1 MTERSKGIKDALP
14 VTGLLLL
21 CFLWS
26 LGSLRTDLLPTEFAA
41 GLPPLEREVIHLCAL
56 AVVGWLLAGVFRA
69 PWPRGR
75 QIWDSVLVGL
85 GMFVVPSL
93 LGEAVKNEIT
103 DLTRVALYSLA
114 PVFAVAFEPYLG
126 RLTESQSKG
135 SLLAALG
142 CVIGTLAVFPLM
154 IPRTWEGAGGFFAVI
169 LAVASVAATNCWA
182 VRFIWEMPLKSG
194 APVASIAGASSAAML
209 AAASFIGEK
218 PVWSH
223 SVVGPEIAWTT
234 SVELPALLLLFWLLR
249 RMSAVRMT
257 TRYVVTPLIVNIV
270 GLIVLRPAMRVRAGV
285 GILLIAVS
293 VGWLLISHEEENPP
307 DALPLKLNQS

>member
-1 MTERSKGIKDALP
+1 M
-14 VTGLLLL
+14 TGLLLL

-26 LGSLRTDLLPTEFAA
+26 LGSLRSDLLPTQFAA
-41 GLPPLEREVIHLCAL
+41 GLPPLEREAIHLAAL
-56 AVVGWLLAGVFRA
+56 AVVGWLLAGVFHA

-85 GMFVVPSL
+85 GMFVVPAL
-93 LGEAVKNEIT
+93 LGEAAKNEIP

-154 IPRTWEGAGGFFAVI
+154 IPRTWEGAGSFFAII

-182 VRFIWEMPLKSG
+182 VRFMWELPLKSG
-194 APVASIAGASSAAML
+194 APVASIAGASAGAML
-209 AAASFIGEK
+209 VAASFIGEK

-223 SVVGPEIAWTT
+223 AVVGPEVAWTT

-257 TRYVVTPLIVNIV
+257 TRFVVTPLIVNIV
-270 GLIVLRPAMRVRAGV
+270 GLIVLRPSMRVRAAL
-285 GILLIAVS
+285 GILLIAIS
-293 VGWLLISHEEENPP
+293 VGWLLASREEENPP

>member
-1 MTERSKGIKDALP
+1 MTERSKGIRDALP

-26 LGSLRTDLLPTEFAA
+26 LGSLRSDLLPSQFVA
-41 GLPPLEREVIHLCAL
+41 GIPTLEREAIHLGAL
-56 AVVGWLLAGVFRA
+56 GVVGWLLAGVFHAR
-69 PWPRGR
+69 WPQGR
-75 QIWDSVLVGL
+75 EIWDSVLVGL
-85 GMFVVPSL
+85 GMFVVPAL
-93 LGEAVKNEIT
+93 LGEATKSEIP

-154 IPRTWEGAGGFFAVI
+154 IPRTWEGAGSFFAII

-194 APVASIAGASSAAML
+194 APVASIAGASSAAIL
-209 AAASFIGEK
+209 AAASFIDEK

-223 SVVGPEIAWTT
+223 AAVGPEIAWTT

-270 GLIVLRPAMRVRAGV
+270 GLIVLRPSMRVRAGL
-285 GILLIAVS
+285 GILLIAMS
-293 VGWLLISHEEENPP
+293 AGWLLISREEENPP